1 MGHVKRVVVGT
12 VGGILLLTGIALLV
26 LPGPGLLLVL
36 SGLVLLAK
44 AVPSLQRHVA
54 PVRARAMKAAAD
66 SVASPWRIAGSVL
79 AGLGLLASGL
89 VVGLGLI
96 PELPVSGWTTGAS
109 LIVSSAIL
117 FVLLVW
123 SHRAHRPG
131 VVAPAVVAPAA
142 APVAAPATE
151 PAATAGAMAAEPAQ
165 AVKRPV

>member
-1 MGHVKRVVVGT
+1 MVVGT

-36 SGLVLLAK
+36 AGLVLLAK

-96 PELPVSGWTTGAS
+96 PQLPVSGWTTGVS

-123 SHRAHRPG
+123 SHRAHRPALA
-131 VVAPAVVAPAA
+131 APANA
-142 APVAAPATE
+142 APVTTPVAE
-151 PAATAGAMAAEPAQ
+151 PASGAATPAAEPA
-165 AVKRPV
+165 PVVERSV

>member
-36 SGLVLLAK
+36 AGLVLLAK

-96 PELPVSGWTTGAS
+96 PQLPVSGWTTGVS

-123 SHRAHRPG
+123 SHRAHRPA
-131 VVAPAVVAPAA
+131 VAAPAVVAPVT
-142 APVAAPATE
+142 APVAEPATG
-151 PAATAGAMAAEPAQ
+151 AGTLAAEPAP
-165 AVKRPV
+165 AVKRSV